1 VLDRLSKKKR
11 NIGLLVVLALIGWFF
26 WTIRSV
32 LNPLILGYLLAFV
45 LHPAV
50 LHLERKRGWSRPRA
64 VNVIFLAAAL
74 FMTVTLGGIYLQG
87 KQIVES
93 VAAANS
99 KDDVLL
105 RAEHRIDAFLAKA
118 RAWSDRLTGGSKKDE
133 PEAEEPASDE
143 EGGTGAGTTGQDDAG
158 SDALGAVESAP
169 GERITDER
177 ITDERIT
184 GEPATGEQPTLAPVT
199 GEPEPS
205 VPPAEVQA
213 EVEAL
218 GAPGAPPANLQ
229 RGSLDVDA
237 AEPQPQRGPD
247 AAQRPAEDP
256 TLRDLVQAWWKGYI
270 ARNEGSAGAVALQ
283 NVPAVIV
290 VLVNFFGSIASLVAL
305 LLLLPIYGYFLLF
318 ELERIHRFVRRHIPK
333 GERERVTRIGT
344 QIGGVIA
351 NFFRGRLLI
360 CVLKG
365 TVITLGLTLGGA
377 PYALFFGVMAGL
389 MSLVPFVGPTLTFV
403 CAMLFGLQDLS
414 FVSALLW
421 IGGTFL
427 LGEILEGYVFI
438 PKILGDSLGLHPVVV
453 LVSIFAG
460 GAALGMFG
468 FLIAIPLTAALVIL
482 ARELLLPALRQ
493 FADEDSHTDTP
504 LRQAQGGALVAGA
517 LPGGVDGAGA
527 GGASARPDP
536 GTGNG
541 AGDGPA
547 GGPGA
552 ETPGPAAARRRR
564 K

>member
-1 VLDRLSKKKR
+1 MLDRLSKKKR
-11 NIGLLVVLALIGWFF
+11 NIGLLVVLALMGWFF

-50 LHLERKRGWSRPRA
+50 LHLERRRGWSRPRA

-74 FMTVTLGGIYLQG
+74 FFTVVIGGIYLQG
-87 KQIVES
+87 RQIVES

-105 RAEHRIDAFLAKA
+105 RAEHQIDAFLAKA
-118 RAWSDRLTGGSKKDE
+118 RAWSDKLTGGSETDE
-133 PEAEEPASDE
+133 PLADE
-143 EGGTGAGTTGQDDAG
+143 EGGTGAGTTGDAPE
-158 SDALGAVESAP
+158 GADSA
-169 GERITDER
+169 GA
-177 ITDERIT
+177 
-184 GEPATGEQPTLAPVT
+184 GEPGVGAAQGPDPVTGDPVAGDVPNEPGT
-199 GEPEPS
+199 GEPEAS
-205 VPPAEVQA
+205 DLPADG
-213 EVEAL
+213 EAL
-218 GAPGAPPANLQ
+218 PAPAVSPSGKEQGPEAGKATKSP
-229 RGSLDVDA
+229 
-237 AEPQPQRGPD
+237 PQRGAE
-247 AAQRPAEDP
+247 AAQKPGEDP
-256 TLRDLVQAWWKGYI
+256 TLRDLVQAWWRGYV
-270 ARNEGSAGAVALQ
+270 ARTEGGAGAVALQ

-290 VLVNFFGSIASLVAL
+290 VLVAFFGSIASLVAL

-333 GERERVTRIGT
+333 DERERVTRIGT

-365 TVITLGLTLGGA
+365 SVITLGLALGGA

-403 CAMLFGLQDLS
+403 CAMLFGLQELS

-493 FADEDSHTDTP
+493 FADEDSHTDP
-504 LRQAQGGALVAGA
+504 PQRPALEEALHGGAL
-517 LPGGVDGAGA
+517 A
-527 GGASARPDP
+527 GGMGAPARPDP
-536 GTGNG
+536 GQGGG
-541 AGDGPA
+541 AG
-547 GGPGA
+547 A
-552 ETPGPAAARRRR
+552 EPGPPAARRRR

>member
-11 NIGLLVVLALIGWFF
+11 NFGLLVVLALIGWFF

-50 LHLERKRGWSRPRA
+50 LHLERQRGWTRPRA

-74 FMTVTLGGIYLQG
+74 FITVTAGGIYLQG
-87 KQIVES
+87 KQLVES

-99 KDDVLL
+99 KDDVLR
-105 RAEHRIDAFLAKA
+105 RAEQQIDAFLVKA
-118 RAWSDRLTGGSKKDE
+118 RTWSDRLVGGSAEEPEDPEDPEQLGEPEMPLDPDAAGQDGAAAGRVESSSVEPPAAESPSDGAAPPGVAPPGEAHPGEAQPEDE
-133 PEAEEPASDE
+133 QPAGAQPEAER
-143 EGGTGAGTTGQDDAG
+143 AG
-158 SDALGAVESAP
+158 SETPGTDLPAPAGAAAKP
-169 GERITDER
+169 HHERS
-177 ITDERIT
+177 
-184 GEPATGEQPTLAPVT
+184 PAAGH
-199 GEPEPS
+199 EPS
-205 VPPAEVQA
+205 AE
-213 EVEAL
+213 L
-218 GAPGAPPANLQ
+218 
-229 RGSLDVDA
+229 
-237 AEPQPQRGPD
+237 
-247 AAQRPAEDP
+247 

-270 ARNEGSAGAVALQ
+270 ARTEGGAGAVALQ
-283 NVPAVIV
+283 NAPAVIV
-290 VLVNFFGSIASLVAL
+290 VLVNFFGSIVSLVAL
-305 LLLLPIYGYFLLF
+305 VLLLPIYGYFLLF

-333 GERERVTRIGT
+333 DERERVTRIGT

-351 NFFRGRLLI
+351 NFFRGRLMI

-365 TVITLGLTLGGA
+365 SVITIGLALSGA

-389 MSLVPFVGPTLTFV
+389 MSLVPFVGPMLTFV
-403 CAMLFGLQDLS
+403 CAMVFGLQDLS
-414 FVSALLW
+414 LVQALLW

-468 FLIAIPLTAALVIL
+468 FLIAIPLTATFVIL

-493 FADEDSHTDTP
+493 FADEDSHTDP
-504 LRQAQGGALVAGA
+504 PARPAFGLALAGGDGGDGGDGGA
-517 LPGGVDGAGA
+517 
-527 GGASARPDP
+527 ARPAAGP
-536 GTGNG
+536 GPD
-541 AGDGPA
+541 AGDGPSDGA
-547 GGPGA
+547 GPGPSSGA
-552 ETPGPAAARRRR
+552 RPGAAPPPAPPAPRRR